1 MRPDNFIQWISHY
14 PTVSIISVHWFS
26 VWSLSCRCR
35 VKFNSLRS
43 ISLAL
48 SYSCLFLS
56 WSDLLQILRKL
67 TICCTFLTWFG
78 HVRVWERFGFSHL
91 SLNTTATFFGSFV
104 HCSWSR
110 HDVGRI
116 WKRFRPVRGHCH
128 VHLAE
133 HSTRSVV
140 LLNVSLHRA
149 DESQVARNSCP
160 RLPRLILGLVSIMSL
175 SC

>member
-1 MRPDNFIQWISHY
+1 MQNLRRSGTLNLQHFRSR
-14 PTVSIISVHWFS
+14 
-26 VWSLSCRCR
+26 SLA
-35 VKFNSLRS
+35 V
-43 ISLAL
+43 ISLL
-48 SYSCLFLS
+48 LFWTVDLFR
-56 WSDLLQILRKL
+56 SDVLYFFNMVSPCTCVRK
-67 TICCTFLTWFG
+67 
-78 HVRVWERFGFSHL
+78 VWLFS
-91 SLNTTATFFGSFV
+91 TATFFGSFV
-104 HCSWSR
+104 HCLWSR

-116 WKRFRPVRGHCH
+116 WKRFRPTQSHCH

-140 LLNVSLHRA
+140 LLNVSLQRA

>member
-1 MRPDNFIQWISHY
+1 MSVYYNFLRDQNAWQKMLRDGSSIVHRSR
-14 PTVSIISVHWFS
+14 SLAIIS
-26 VWSLSCRCR
+26 L
-35 VKFNSLRS
+35 L
-43 ISLAL
+43 
-48 SYSCLFLS
+48 LF
-56 WSDLLQILRKL
+56 WTVDLLDP
-67 TICCTFLTWFG
+67 ICCIFLTWFG

-116 WKRFRPVRGHCH
+116 WKRFRPVRSHCH

-160 RLPRLILGLVSIMSL
+160 RMPRLILGLVSVTSL

>member
-1 MRPDNFIQWISHY
+1 MFRQMHVAVTSDRPK
-14 PTVSIISVHWFS
+14 
-26 VWSLSCRCR
+26 SLP
-35 VKFNSLRS
+35 
-43 ISLAL
+43 
-48 SYSCLFLS
+48 
-56 WSDLLQILRKL
+56 DP
-67 TICCTFLTWFG
+67 
-78 HVRVWERFGFSHL
+78 
-91 SLNTTATFFGSFV
+91 NTTATFFGSFV

>member
-1 MRPDNFIQWISHY
+1 MGTALH
-14 PTVSIISVHWFS
+14 IIKQIDIRQSW
-26 VWSLSCRCR
+26 
-35 VKFNSLRS
+35 RS
-43 ISLAL
+43 I
-48 SYSCLFLS
+48 
-56 WSDLLQILRKL
+56 
-67 TICCTFLTWFG
+67 
-78 HVRVWERFGFSHL
+78 FSHL

-160 RLPRLILGLVSIMSL
+160 RLPRLILGLVSDQIFYRSCVNLQHFRSRSL
-175 SC
+175 AYFITIYIYLSTLKKNYNSIVSQLTYHPEKKN

>member
-1 MRPDNFIQWISHY
+1 MARKLLGNRFCS
-14 PTVSIISVHWFS
+14 
-26 VWSLSCRCR
+26 
-35 VKFNSLRS
+35 KM
-43 ISLAL
+43 
-48 SYSCLFLS
+48 
-56 WSDLLQILRKL
+56 DLLLVQKRLYYIFLDP
-67 TICCTFLTWFG
+67 ICCTFLTWFG
-78 HVRVWERFGFSHL
+78 HVRVRERFGFSHL

-104 HCSWSR
+104 HCLWSR

-116 WKRFRPVRGHCH
+116 WKRFRPVRSRCH

-140 LLNVSLHRA
+140 LLNVLLRRA